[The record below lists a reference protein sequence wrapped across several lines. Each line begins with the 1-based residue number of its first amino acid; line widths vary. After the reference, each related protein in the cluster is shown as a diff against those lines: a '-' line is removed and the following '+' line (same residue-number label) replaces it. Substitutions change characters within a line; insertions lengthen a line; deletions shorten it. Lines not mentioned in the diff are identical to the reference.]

1 MLKNR
6 IELFRLSK
14 EGVKNNIQPFTGSAD
29 EFLIKYFTGDLSTE
43 SKYKNKISGID
54 TNSGWFFAR
63 FDLAKR
69 RGDFSGDIE
78 QYYREYA
85 CDLVNQ
91 SGAETLWKKE
101 TIDFCKPPE
110 PIKKITR
117 LELINKYADAKI
129 DPFVGGAVEELP
141 DGNAYY
147 SKSEYRD
154 RYGRKGE
161 LRYYAPNPQ
170 GFVKWAFYPED
181 DLSKRAHET
190 GNVKVSELLESFR
203 KRKMIYERN
212 DKDLKVIKLLRLIRE
227 NHIQKKKFLDRS
239 FLLEDGP
246 QSEGQA
252 KRSFEEYKKYFK
264 LGNIDNWANNT
275 NILEYIADVIIDL
288 IDQGYKGNMFGYYR
302 TAISLLSQITPG
314 QLGIP
319 DPEVASQI
327 FSSITQTLNTKYV
340 SNKRAFQD
348 PLPSEK
354 NSGKY
359 SEVKPISDGLEN
371 YFLYPV
377 WRDKDDA
384 ATGASKNPDEAFKQG
399 TYRSNPQTEEA
410 CKTDLTKL
418 YDEALGGF
426 SNQESYCTTQTF
438 RDRKNYING
447 CYNRGFF
454 RQTPMAI
461 TSDDKLYYEKYSDL
475 FRGVIVINRRSRK
488 KTEQRPLPQ
497 GCALKK

>member
-1 MLKNR
+1 MYNNRYKYWSENKEKLKNIDKNLSLKYSYFEDYYFANLKK
-6 IELFRLSK
+6 IEIFFNLNRDQNGYSDTFDK
-14 EGVKNNIQPFTGSAD
+14 FVKIF
-29 EFLIKYFTGDLSTE
+29 
-43 SKYKNKISGID
+43 
-54 TNSGWFFAR
+54 
-63 FDLAKR
+63 
-69 RGDFSGDIE
+69 
-78 QYYREYA
+78 A
-85 CDLVNQ
+85 CDLVNESGDQ
-91 SGAETLWKKE
+91 SVWGKAVD
-101 TIDFCKPPE
+101 ICKPEPKPE
-110 PIKKITR
+110 PPKKITK
-117 LELINKYADAKI
+117 LELINKYANAEI
-129 DPFVGGAVEELP
+129 DPFVGGAVKELP
-141 DGNAYY
+141 DGNGYY
-147 SKSEYRD
+147 SKTNYTD

-161 LRYYAPNPQ
+161 LRYYAPNPE
-170 GFVKWAFYPED
+170 GFAKWAFYPND

-190 GNVKVSELLESFR
+190 GNVKVSQLLESFR
-203 KRKMIYERN
+203 KRKMIHERH
-212 DKDLKVIKLLRLIRE
+212 DKDLKVIKLLRVIRE
-227 NHIQKKKFLDRS
+227 NHIQKKNFLNRS
-239 FLLEDGP
+239 FLFEDGP

-275 NILEYIADVIIDL
+275 QILEYIADVIIDL

-302 TAISLLSQITPG
+302 IAISLLSQITPG
-314 QLGIP
+314 QLGVP

-327 FSSITQTLNTKYV
+327 FSSITQTLNTKYA
-340 SNKRAFQD
+340 SNKKAFQD

-384 ATGASKNPDEAFKQG
+384 ATGPSKNPDEAFKQG

-410 CKTDLTKL
+410 CRTELTKL
-418 YDEALGGF
+418 YDEAIGGF

-454 RQTPMAI
+454 RQTPKAF
-461 TSDDKLYYEKYSDL
+461 TPDDKLYYEMYSDL
-475 FRGVIVINRRSRK
+475 YRGVVVINRRSRRK
-488 KTEQRPLPQ
+488 SEQRPLSQ
-497 GCALKK
+497 KECALKNK